1 MIGRTISHYKILEK
15 IGEGGMGV
23 VYKALDT
30 RLKREVA
37 IKFLPGKIAN
47 NPDARQRFLMEAQAA
62 AALNHPNIA
71 TIYEV
76 DEEDDL
82 VFFAMEYI
90 HGENLKDKLN
100 RSQLDL
106 SQCLSIIRQIAAGLQ
121 AAHRKQIAH
130 RDIKSENIM
139 LTEDG
144 RVKVMDFGLAKSG
157 EQGGLKES
165 AVISGTPAYMSPELL
180 QDAEVDYRTD
190 IWSFG
195 VVIYEMLCGELPFQ
209 GMYESALL
217 YAISHED
224 PLPLSEFRS
233 DIPDSWNDIVTKIL
247 QKNPARRYQDVGE
260 IIADLDAIDRPVAA
274 AASVPGRT
282 DSDGTAIAVLPFRD
296 MSPGKD
302 QEYFCDGMAEELIDA
317 LAKLEGWRVVSR
329 TSSFAFKGKEDD
341 IRRIGEQLNV
351 GHIIEGSVRKSGKRL
366 RITAQLNS
374 VRDGYQLW
382 SEKYDREM
390 EDVFEIQEEIARA
403 IVSKL
408 STQLPAAPARSL
420 IKRHTE
426 DLEAH
431 TLYLKARYHL
441 HKRSEEGLKK
451 AIEFCEEAIRKDP
464 TYALA
469 YSGLA
474 DSYILQSFMGTSR
487 PQEVLPL
494 AKTAALK
501 ALSLDQT
508 VAEAH
513 TSLACIKTVYD
524 WNWSDAENDFRQ
536 AFSHNPSYATAHH
549 WFAINFL
556 VPQKRFE
563 EAIEEM
569 RQAQSL
575 DPVSPVIHATFGLIW
590 HFAGD
595 YEQAVNRYLQVLEL
609 NPDFQLAHLFLG
621 RSYEQLGMYDKA
633 LAAFRSA
640 APREDDQEV
649 LGDIGRTLARGGN
662 TEEARVVLLKLNGM
676 YRQKT
681 LSPYSIY
688 SAAALAAALGDAD
701 QAIGWLNKAFEE
713 HSSRLIYLGVDPVFS
728 ELSADPRFIKMLQKL
743 NLQ

>member
-37 IKFLPGKIAN
+37 IKFLPERIAN
-47 NPDARQRFLMEAQAA
+47 NPDARQRFLLEAQAA

-71 TIYEV
+71 TIYEI
-76 DEEDDL
+76 DEVDDL

-90 HGENLKDKLN
+90 RGENLKDKLN
-100 RSQLDL
+100 SGRLDL
-106 SQCLSIIRQIAAGLQ
+106 TQCLSFIRQIAAGLQ

-157 EQGGLKES
+157 EQGGLKET

-195 VVIYEMLCGELPFQ
+195 VVIYEMLSGELPFQ

-217 YAISHED
+217 YAISHEE
-224 PLPLSEFRS
+224 PPSLKEFRA
-233 DIPDSWNDIVTKIL
+233 DIPDAWNDVVAKIL
-247 QKNPARRYQDVGE
+247 QKNPAQRYQDIGE
-260 IIADLDAIDRPVAA
+260 LLNDLEAIDRPAA
-274 AASVPGRT
+274 AGSGAPAI
-282 DSDGTAIAVLPFRD
+282 SDAGNTAIAVLPFRD

-302 QEYFCDGMAEELIDA
+302 QEYFCDGIAEELIDA

-351 GHIIEGSVRKSGKRL
+351 AHIIEGSVRKAGKRL

-374 VRDGYQLW
+374 VHDGYQLW

-408 STQLPAAPARSL
+408 STQLPAAPTRVL

-524 WNWSDAENDFRQ
+524 WNWSDAESDFRQ

-563 EAIEEM
+563 EAFEEM
-569 RQAQSL
+569 RHAQSL

-590 HFAGD
+590 YFAGD
-595 YEQAVNRYLQVLEL
+595 FEKAVNQYLQVLEL
-609 NPDFQLAHLFLG
+609 NPDFQLANLFLG
-621 RSYEQLGMYDKA
+621 RSYEQLGLFDA
-633 LAAFRSA
+633 SLEAFRKVT
-640 APREDDQEV
+640 PREDDQEV
-649 LGDIGRTLARGGN
+649 LGDIGRTLARAGK
-662 TEEARVVLLKLNGM
+662 TEEAQVVLLKLKDL
-676 YRQKT
+676 YRKKS
-681 LSPYSIY
+681 LSPYAIY
-688 SAAALAAALGDAD
+688 SAAALASALGEPD
-701 QAIGWLNKAFEE
+701 QAIDWLNKAFAEQ
-713 HSSRLIYLGVDPVFS
+713 SSRLIYLGVDPVFA
-728 ELSADPRFIKMLQKL
+728 ELAGDPRFRKMLQKL
-743 NLQ
+743 NL